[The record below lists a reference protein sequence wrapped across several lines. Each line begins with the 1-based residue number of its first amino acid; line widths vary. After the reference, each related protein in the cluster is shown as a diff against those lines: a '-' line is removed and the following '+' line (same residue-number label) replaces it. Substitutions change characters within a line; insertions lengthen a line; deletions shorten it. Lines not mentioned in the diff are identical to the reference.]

1 MSVVTLAT
9 LSQYVVLIVEF
20 YDVTVLRGVGEGL
33 SQASFMFCL
42 IYKLSSNLD
51 KHSQPRYCYY
61 CCILCIQLSLIRGTS
76 FFISSM
82 VGVEVCVSRI

>member
-9 LSQYVVLIVEF
+9 LSQYIVLIVEF
-20 YDVTVLRGVGEGL
+20 YVVTVLRGVGEGL

-51 KHSQPRYCYY
+51 KHSQLDVAT
-61 CCILCIQLSLIRGTS
+61 IVG
-76 FFISSM
+76 FFVYSYL
-82 VGVEVCVSRI
+82 